1 MKSVVVVGLG
11 TWLVVG
17 TIGAASAQSPGFGG
31 PAAGPGR
38 PGADRNVVPD
48 RQQRYRITTMERVL
62 EGAVEHGASVTRE
75 RLQAYLPADMLLS
88 ESARVR
94 GFRLEGYGMFFDVA
108 VPSLE
113 GTLPWTFRV
122 LDQNNLGID
131 NAVRTL
137 QSFIESSSPNDVNV
151 QQAFKRLVM
160 QAAPMS
166 PGLLTADPGPA
177 GGPPSGGDAVP
188 AGSAAAA
195 PAVPTPP
202 QADPIMENP
211 QEAYRAEVRAALM
224 DVMLDHS
231 RSLNLGADE
240 WLTIAARSND
250 QRPRLATMDA
260 DSPTVVIKV
269 RGADLNAYMAG
280 QISREEALK
289 RMDVR
294 VF

>member
-1 MKSVVVVGLG
+1 MKSVVVVAMG

-17 TIGAASAQSPGFGG
+17 TFGAASAQP
-31 PAAGPGR
+31 PAPAGAVPVPQPGR
-38 PGADRNVVPD
+38 PAADRNAPD

-62 EGAVEHGASVTRE
+62 EGAVEHGAEVTRE
-75 RLQAYLPADMLLS
+75 RLQTYLPADMLLS
-88 ESARVR
+88 EGARVR
-94 GFRLEGYGMFFDVA
+94 GFRLEGYGVFFDVA

-137 QSFIESSSPNDVNV
+137 QSFIEASSPNDVNV

-160 QAAPMS
+160 QAAPLS
-166 PGLLTADPGPA
+166 PALLGNDPGAPA
-177 GGPPSGGDAVP
+177 APLGGPLP
-188 AGSAAAA
+188 AASAGPA
-195 PAVPTPP
+195 PAVVTPP
-202 QADPIMENP
+202 QRDPIMENP
-211 QEAYRAEVRAALM
+211 QEAYRNEVRAALM

-231 RSLNLGADE
+231 RSLNVAADE
-240 WLTIAARSND
+240 WLAVAARSND
-250 QRPRLATMDA
+250 QRPRLAPMDN
-260 DSPTVVIKV
+260 DSPTIVIKV
-269 RGADLNAYMAG
+269 RGADLNAYLAG
-280 QISREEALK
+280 QISREDARK

>member
-1 MKSVVVVGLG
+1 MKQVVVVGLW
-11 TWLVVG
+11 TWLV
-17 TIGAASAQSPGFGG
+17 TGASGVAWAQPPVSGG
-31 PAAGPGR
+31 PVTVPGR
-38 PGADRNVVPD
+38 QAADRSTPD

-62 EGAVEHGASVTRE
+62 EGAVEHGAEVTRE

-88 ESARVR
+88 EGAQVR
-94 GFRLEGYGMFFDVA
+94 GFRLEGYGVFFDVA

-166 PGLLTADPGPA
+166 PAVLGMEQGPPA
-177 GGPPSGGDAVP
+177 TVSPGGPVP
-188 AGSAAAA
+188 AASTGSAAI
-195 PAVPTPP
+195 VSPP
-202 QADPIMENP
+202 RPDPIMENP

-224 DVMLDHS
+224 DVMLDFS
-231 RSLNLGADE
+231 RSLNLAPDE
-240 WLTIAARSND
+240 WLTVAARSND
-250 QRPRLATMDA
+250 QRPRLATPDT
-260 DSPTVVIKV
+260 DSPTVVIRV
-269 RGADLNAYMAG
+269 RGADLNAYLAG
-280 QISREEALK
+280 QMSRDEARK
-289 RMDVR
+289 RMDIR